1 MIFVMIRQ
9 INNKSERCVETHES
23 DIDFLRKFYSN
34 HKHFPIFQQVLIETR
49 TDCNNHCPFCP
60 HAFNKKPLGIM
71 EWNCYTTIID
81 QLCEM
86 NYNGRVALMLSN
98 EPLLEN
104 RLEDMIVYA
113 KLKSQR
119 LFLDITTNG
128 RLLTV
133 EYVDRLF
140 MLGLDNINI
149 NDYRGDRDKY
159 PQRLSSNLELIYA
172 AYGNNPKV
180 SFKHRRL
187 DEYLPNYAGN
197 IPQSFK
203 KEDFGFCNY
212 PFRKLTIA
220 YNGDVLLC
228 CDDFMYDTK
237 FGNIMANNI
246 LDCWYSPQ
254 LDDIRF
260 SLLENK
266 RIGLCER
273 CNDSQD
279 YNTFA

>member
-1 MIFVMIRQ
+1 MIRQ
-9 INNKSERCVETHES
+9 INNKSERSVETHEF

-34 HKHFPIFQQVLIETR
+34 HKHFPMFQQVLIETR
-49 TDCNNHCPFCP
+49 TDFNNHCPFCP

-128 RLLTV
+128 RLLTLK
-133 EYVDRLF
+133 YVDRLF
-140 MLGLDNINI
+140 MLGLDNMNI
-149 NDYRGDRDKY
+149 NDYRGDRNKY
-159 PQRLSSNLELIYA
+159 PQRLSPNLEPIYV
-172 AYGNNPKV
+172 AYGNNPKI
-180 SFKHRRL
+180 SFRRRRL
-187 DEYLPNYAGN
+187 NESLPNYAGN

-228 CDDFMYDTK
+228 CDDFMYDTN
-237 FGNIMANNI
+237 FGNIMVNDI
-246 LDCWYSPQ
+246 LDCWNSPQ
-254 LDDIRF
+254 LDNIRF

-266 RIGLCER
+266 RVGLCER

-279 YNTFA
+279 YNAFA